1 MLKVVAVIQARMG
14 STRLPGKVLLP
25 LHGRPLLERMIARVQ
40 QARSLDEIVIATTRL
55 AMDASIVRLANVLG
69 VRCVAGHPDDLVDR
83 HLQAARE
90 TGADAIVKIPSDCP
104 LIDPA
109 IIDQTVGFFREQHPR
124 FAYVSNLHPPTWPDG
139 NDVEVMRRDALEATW
154 REAKRPYEREHTTP
168 FIWDQPERF
177 TIGNVAWGDG
187 RDLSAS
193 HRLTLDYP
201 EDYALISALFEALH
215 AHDEAPAFTV
225 DAIVDYLEAHPEL
238 KAVNAMHAGKSW
250 MQAHLTDFRTHARQI
265 PFSSGGA
272 TPGGAALAGS

>member
-1 MLKVVAVIQARMG
+1 MLKIVAVIQARMG

-25 LHGRPLLERMIARVQ
+25 LRGRPILERMLARVR
-40 QARSLDEIVIATTRL
+40 QAASLDEIVVATTRM
-55 AMDASIVRLANVLG
+55 AVDASIVRLAAALG
-69 VRCVAGHPDDLVDR
+69 VRCVIGHPDDLVDR

-109 IIDQTVGFFREQHPR
+109 IIDEVVGFYRANHAR
-124 FAYVSNLHPPTWPDG
+124 YAYVSNLHPASWPDG

-177 TIGNVAWGDG
+177 PVGNVAWASG

-193 HRLTLDYP
+193 HRVVLDYP
-201 EDYALISALFEALH
+201 EDYALIAALYEAL
-215 AHDEAPAFTV
+215 ATVDDQPAFDV
-225 DAIVDYLEAHPEL
+225 DAMVAHLDAHPEL
-238 KAVNAMHAGKSW
+238 RAVNAMHVGKSW
-250 MQAHLTDFRTHARQI
+250 ITAHLRDLRTLSHQRAFEQG
-265 PFSSGGA
+265 GGA
-272 TPGGAALAGS
+272 TGGAALAGS